1 MLADAAGMYLLAHK
15 CKGTYTHICMFLG
28 VLGVASSSPLAEVSS
43 HNCAL
48 QW

>member
-15 CKGTYTHICMFLG
+15 CKGTHTHICMFLG
-28 VLGVASSSPLAEVSS
+28 VLGVVLCLLAEVIS